1 MKPEIRVSGL
11 SPETRDWRRKIAAW
25 RGDGSCAQG
34 DSGVPSL
41 NGEGMI
47 EECGAVVKLEV
58 FMVRDSRVR
67 SN

>member
-1 MKPEIRVSGL
+1 MKPDVRVSGL
-11 SPETRDWRRKIAAW
+11 SPETRNWRRKIAAW
-25 RGDGSCAQG
+25 RGDGSCAQR

-47 EECGAVVKLEV
+47 DECGAVVKLEV
-58 FMVRDSRVR
+58 FMARGFGVR